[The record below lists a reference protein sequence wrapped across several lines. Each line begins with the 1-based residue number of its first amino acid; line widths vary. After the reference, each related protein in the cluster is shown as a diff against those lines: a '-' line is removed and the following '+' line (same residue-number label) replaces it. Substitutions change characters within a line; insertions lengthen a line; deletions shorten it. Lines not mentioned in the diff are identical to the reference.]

1 MKKPLDFA
9 ISLLIKL
16 HSEGVSASEIAAD
29 LNAAGYVSM
38 QGLPFTTA
46 IILNI
51 IKRQA
56 RGFPGRYAVAFKRS
70 EEACA

>member
-1 MKKPLDFA
+1 MKKQLDFA

-29 LNAAGYVSM
+29 LNEAGYVSM
-38 QGLPFTTA
+38 QGLPYTTA
-46 IILNI
+46 IVLNI

-56 RGFPGRYAVAFKRS
+56 KGCPGRYAVAFKRA
-70 EEACA
+70 EGAHA